1 TDDFAGMCRNL
12 AFSLSLYS
20 GQMCTTPQ
28 NLLVPAGGIE
38 TDRGK
43 LTFEEVAAGLTEA
56 VRKLTTADPARGV
69 EVTGAL
75 ASEANLRRVD
85 EARGAGE
92 VLLDSVAL
100 EHPAYPQAVVRTPLI
115 LRQQA
120 DRADVF
126 GREWFGPISFLI
138 ATGSTE
144 ESLAVF
150 RRTVTA
156 QGALTAAVY
165 AADERKSTR
174 LNSSHVKSS
183 YAVFCWKE

>member
-1 TDDFAGMCRNL
+1 
-12 AFSLSLYS
+12 
-20 GQMCTTPQ
+20 
-28 NLLVPAGGIE
+28 
-38 TDRGK
+38 
-43 LTFEEVAAGLTEA
+43 
-56 VRKLTTADPARGV
+56 
-69 EVTGAL
+69 
-75 ASEANLRRVD
+75 
-85 EARGAGE
+85 GAGE

-165 AADERKSTR
+165 AADA
-174 LNSSHVKSS
+174 
-183 YAVFCWKE
+183 AVLDAADLVAQEAGVHLSANLTGGVFVNQSAAFSDFHATGANPAANATLTDGAYVAGRFRIVQSRRPACWCVGLRS